1 MASAYLYYNDGRC
14 RRHLVIPP
22 HWKASLLTCSEVC
35 CCWLLR
41 MHEHYAWRSTQMRL
55 CLFLCTYS
63 RALLHAA
70 IQDTQYIR
78 PEACRLCFR
87 SMDQGVSLIR
97 TLDHPLGTLYELK
110 LYCLSIHAVNT
121 CKGAKVPGQDCPAL
135 GQIQPT
141 L

>member
-1 MASAYLYYNDGRC
+1 M
-14 RRHLVIPP
+14 
-22 HWKASLLTCSEVC
+22 
-35 CCWLLR
+35 
-41 MHEHYAWRSTQMRL
+41 QQ
-55 CLFLCTYS
+55 S
-63 RALLHAA
+63 RTRNTSDQKPAGCALGL
-70 IQDTQYIR
+70 
-78 PEACRLCFR
+78 
-87 SMDQGVSLIR
+87 MDQGVSLIR